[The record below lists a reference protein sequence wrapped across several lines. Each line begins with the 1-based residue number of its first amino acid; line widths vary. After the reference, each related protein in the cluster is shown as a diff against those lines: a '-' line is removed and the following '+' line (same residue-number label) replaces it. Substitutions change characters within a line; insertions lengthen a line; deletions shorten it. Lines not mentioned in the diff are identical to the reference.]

1 MKVGQREAPVQWS
14 HMSAEVERW
23 WSIGASAVDLE
34 VSGEG
39 KPSPALP
46 GLTTMG
52 VVVSSHPS
60 RVFVGQKPNL
70 GSFESPTDGGGGFP
84 SLISLETSFRHP
96 LRRSVT
102 LSRGRSSASLLSDLC
117 VGAVGVCVVNFA
129 PSRASR

>member
-1 MKVGQREAPVQWS
+1 
-14 HMSAEVERW
+14 MSAEVERW

-34 VSGEG
+34 
-39 KPSPALP
+39 
-46 GLTTMG
+46 G
-52 VVVSSHPS
+52 VVVPSHPS

-70 GSFESPTDGGGGFP
+70 GSFESPTDSDGGFP

-117 VGAVGVCVVNFA
+117 VGAVGVYVVVYFFLF
-129 PSRASR
+129 PD